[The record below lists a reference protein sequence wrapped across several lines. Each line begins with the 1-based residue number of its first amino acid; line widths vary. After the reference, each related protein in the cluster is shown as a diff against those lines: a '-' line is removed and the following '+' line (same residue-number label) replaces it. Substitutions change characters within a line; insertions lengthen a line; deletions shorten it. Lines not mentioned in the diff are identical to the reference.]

1 MLSANGRVEERPNLG
16 YSRDRERHDSNRS
29 QQQQSAATLR
39 PQPSF
44 NTSQSSASSST
55 PLTAEGLLATHATS
69 RDPARSA
76 LDAAVS
82 ERNSLSVQNTQLWK
96 LIEKQR
102 SGYGQLMKEL
112 ERVRG
117 ERDVFRAHL
126 QSAGENTDMLL
137 RAHRDKDRRD
147 AKEATL
153 RSSSSHSQ
161 LRGSDGSSTSSDP
174 RARMVRKHSED
185 TGALI
190 LRMC

>member
-1 MLSANGRVEERPNLG
+1 MGS
-16 YSRDRERHDSNRS
+16 SRDRERHDSNRS
-29 QQQQSAATLR
+29 QQQHSAATLR
-39 PQPSF
+39 PQASF
-44 NTSQSSASSST
+44 NTSQSSAPSSV
-55 PLTAEGLLATHATS
+55 PLTVESLLATHASS

-76 LDAAVS
+76 LDVAVS

-112 ERVRG
+112 ERVRS
-117 ERDVFRAHL
+117 ERDVFRARL
-126 QSAGENTDMLL
+126 QGAGENTDMLL
-137 RAHRDKDRRD
+137 RAQRDKDKRD

-185 TGALI
+185 TGA
-190 LRMC
+190 